1 MKSYLTIVFVFIYTI
16 TFAQEDTKKIE
27 SISKEACEC
36 IYKIDLNATKEEKSE
51 AISNCITSVTMAY
64 QLKDKLSTL
73 VEKTKD
79 TLNKV
84 EDITK
89 VDSLKID
96 DTTKIVIND
105 KENYEAIESDLY
117 KNCPVMKTIYFTDNS
132 EHDNSFSDHKKAMKF
147 YDEGQTAFAKEEYA
161 KAITLFNK
169 AVKKDKNFAFA
180 WDNLGYSYRQLGNYK
195 QAIECYKKS
204 LALDPEGKMPLMNIA
219 VAYQL
224 DNDIE
229 NAKKAYENY
238 GKFYQDDPE
247 VFYGLGRMYF
257 LEKDYEPALENMIK
271 AYQLYLDMNSP
282 YNIDAQKH
290 IVTIYNN
297 MKENG
302 TLDKFR
308 DIAKKYNLQIKE

>member
-1 MKSYLTIVFVFIYTI
+1 MRFYIIIGLILTTTVIM
-16 TFAQEDTKKIE
+16 AQEDSKNIE

-36 IYKIDLNATKEEKSE
+36 IYKIDLNASKAEKSE
-51 AISNCITSVTMAY
+51 AISNCITSTTMAY
-64 QLKDKLSTL
+64 QLKDKLSAL

-84 EDITK
+84 NDITSI
-89 VDSLKID
+89 DSLKIE
-96 DTTKIVIND
+96 DTTKIVLND
-105 KENYEAIESDLY
+105 RENYEAIESDLY

-132 EHDNSFSDHKKAMKF
+132 EHDNSYSDHKKAMK
-147 YDEGQTAFAKEEYA
+147 YYEEGQTAFANEEYA

-195 QAIECYKKS
+195 QAIECYKTS
-204 LALDPEGKMPLMNIA
+204 LALDPKGKMPLMNIA

-224 DNDIE
+224 DNDID
-229 NAKKAYENY
+229 NAKKAYEKY
-238 GKFYQDDPE
+238 GEFYQDDPE

-257 LEKDYEPALENMIK
+257 IEKDYEPALENMIK
-271 AYQLYLDMNSP
+271 AYQLYLDMESP

-290 IVTIYNN
+290 IVMIYNH

-302 TLDKFR
+302 TLEKFR
-308 DIAKKYNLQIKE
+308 DIAKKYNLQINE